1 MKQFLIIIFIIII
14 GVIGYAVYMRI
25 RNGGIVVSPGIP
37 ISKQK
42 SETSGVPT
50 TQHNFVIPSSI
61 PTVFQIPL
69 TIKNPVDRSIVASST
84 IIVRG
89 TTIPK
94 ADVYVNDSI
103 ARADTQGNFSVQVTL
118 DEGDNTIVVI
128 TNDTEGNYSEKDI
141 TVTYNPGT

>member
-1 MKQFLIIIFIIII
+1 
-14 GVIGYAVYMRI
+14 
-25 RNGGIVVSPGIP
+25 
-37 ISKQK
+37 
-42 SETSGVPT
+42 
-50 TQHNFVIPSSI
+50 
-61 PTVFQIPL
+61 
-69 TIKNPVDRSIVASST
+69 VDRSIVASST